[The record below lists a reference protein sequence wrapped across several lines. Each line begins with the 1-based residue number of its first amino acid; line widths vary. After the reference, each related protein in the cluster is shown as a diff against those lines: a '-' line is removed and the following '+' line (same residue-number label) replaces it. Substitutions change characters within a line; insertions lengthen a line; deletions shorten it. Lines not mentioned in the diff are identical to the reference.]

1 MTFLEPGILL
11 AATLALGGVGL
22 EDKVAAEELACLAAN
37 VYFEARGEPAKGQA
51 AVAHVTLNRAA
62 SHRFPDSVCEVVGQ
76 RAGRSCQFSWVCDG
90 NRNMPRNEAAFRR
103 AMRIAADALAHRSP
117 DPTDGATY
125 FVATWIPKPSWT
137 ARLTE
142 TAVIGA
148 HRFMRH

>member
-1 MTFLEPGILL
+1 LRPPPF
-11 AATLALGGVGL
+11 
-22 EDKVAAEELACLAAN
+22 
-37 VYFEARGEPAKGQA
+37 
-51 AVAHVTLNRAA
+51 AA
-62 SHRFPDSVCEVVGQ
+62 SVCICFWGHP
-76 RAGRSCQFSWVCDG
+76 RSSCQFSWVCDG
-90 NRNMPRNEAAFRR
+90 NRDMPRDKAAFRR
-103 AMRIAADALAHRSP
+103 AMRIATDALAHRSP